1 MKSIFAASVLSLI
14 ALSSFAA
21 NTVVSTPNAPSAIGP
36 YSQAISSQGFVF
48 VSGQISIDPKTNTVQ
63 LFNGDIKKQTEQ
75 VLSNINAILTAAGC
89 AKTDVV
95 KTTILLSSISDFDA
109 VNAVYGEFF
118 GDHKP
123 ARATYQVAALPK
135 GANVEIEAVAGCA
148 RK

>member
-1 MKSIFAASVLSLI
+1 MKSLLTASLLSLV
-14 ALSSFAA
+14 ALSSFAG
-21 NTVVSTPNAPSAIGP
+21 NTVISTPNAPSAIGP
-36 YSQAISSQGFVF
+36 YSQAIASQGFVF

-63 LFNGDIKKQTEQ
+63 LFNGDITKQTQQ
-75 VLSNINAILTAAGC
+75 VLSNINAILGAAGC

-95 KTTILLSSISDFDA
+95 KTTILLSSIKDLDA

-135 GANVEIEAVAGCA
+135 GVNVEIEAVAGCE
-148 RK
+148 K